1 MGEVLAGNVGGTG
14 LDRHVLPVD
23 KPAPAD
29 ADGFL
34 DVPWA
39 ARSGTREGGPQP
51 AADLIGQA
59 PGFVLLAAG
68 GAGKS
73 FVMDWLAKHEPS
85 ALMVDLRTLTGPELR
100 AEVRAAITRGGPVYL
115 DALEDA
121 ASYEP
126 AAFRI
131 LERELTAP
139 AARNI
144 RWRLACRPAAWD
156 ANLAAAL
163 KSSFPGFREL
173 RLLPL
178 TRTAAHELVAS
189 AGVSAGPFLQAL
201 ARARLGRMATSPQRL
216 LAAAHQW
223 ASTGG
228 DLPKSHVE
236 AISFEVDRLLAET
249 DRGRRQPSL
258 PADRRRRLAARLGA
272 ITVFSG
278 TARLARAA
286 EAVPGLLG
294 VADLPSEPE
303 PEEPGTTVGPADY
316 AEVLGTAMFAAAPEA
331 SVEFQHQQYAEFL
344 AAEYLVRRHVTRAQV
359 RALLGVQADRL
370 IPGPMIGVAAW
381 LAALK
386 PDLAEDLIAR
396 NALAFAQAGIE
407 MPSDDVRA
415 AIVSGLLSA
424 AASGDI
430 DPERGLGLESLAHP
444 GLKEQLARHLSDG
457 PAQPGHL
464 WWIAML
470 AADGRCYGLAP
481 AFVHEAV
488 SGHWPDWARR
498 AAVTAVAVLG
508 DDEELLQLSPL
519 LTLGPDEDPSDGVLA
534 AVIGTLYD
542 ALLSTADLLSVLRP
556 QRSPG
561 LNAYYDTLGKLPPT
575 MLCEDLPAALDW
587 AAGRVPAVAGDGYGS
602 FLSRLVTRAWAESA
616 APGVRAALARL
627 IAAIARDPAGDTW
640 ASRATLP
647 WAEADPGRRRD
658 LAEATAAEIGTGR
671 CHALLDFRLIGLE
684 DLSWLT
690 GQLPVMPVPARQ
702 ALAACVPALVRHP
715 TAAEADMIVGLA
727 EDHPAYE
734 ATRFL
739 RDPVSTRS
747 PAAAQWQEVHERTAR
762 DEDLRAATRAQRSE
776 ALAAALDDAQADPA
790 AWWHV
795 ASRLSVT
802 DRGQADADLFTG
814 DLTAR
819 PGWALLDDHDRS
831 RVLDLGID
839 YLAVHQPRPREW
851 AGCKQIRGGAALPDW
866 SGAYLLTTLA
876 RHAPGRVRALDPVL
890 WQTWAPAI
898 TGAWNHA
905 EESDQQLRCDLIDL
919 APPEGRR
926 HILDAALEH
935 LDAINQHGGNLPDYL
950 YRHLCPELA
959 PSLADRLAG
968 RRYSGQLALSLLNLL
983 IEHAPVEALPVCRRL
998 HHDPAPELASAAR
1011 RGLAQL
1017 DPSAIVDELDSA
1029 ATRPADLAEILP
1041 DLALTALDDV
1051 QLAVLAAV
1059 LLRCFPFARDP
1070 VPQFGWPGTDHLFQ
1084 VRGIRNH
1091 VLERLTHGGQAG
1103 TLEKLARQTQ
1113 DDADRD
1119 AISWYLRRAR
1129 GRAAELAL
1137 TRPDPPSLLR
1147 LLGRADARLIRRS
1160 SDLTEVLISQL
1171 EQVQH
1176 ELAHQGASRDLWNFS
1191 DDSATPASEDD
1202 ITDWLRRQLRSRL
1215 TIATTIDREVQVERG
1230 RRGSGTRIDLTVTA
1244 PAAVY
1249 PAAAVRVIT
1258 EAKLVTNGELMTA
1271 MHDQLIRRYLIPA
1284 GLQCGIYLVYWI
1296 PPSQRKTLKRTHT
1309 DPGELLGKLE
1319 RQAASAGRD
1328 IYIRPLLLDITHR

>member
-1 MGEVLAGNVGGTG
+1 MGKVLAGNVGGIG

-23 KPAPAD
+23 EPAPVD

-39 ARSGTREGGPQP
+39 ARSGSREGGPEP
-51 AADLIGQA
+51 VADLIGQA
-59 PGFVLLAAG
+59 SGFVLLAAG

-73 FVMDWLAKHEPS
+73 FVMDWLADHEPS

-139 AARNI
+139 AARSI

-156 ANLAAAL
+156 AGLAAAL

-178 TRTAAHELVAS
+178 TRMAAYELVAS
-189 AGVSAGPFLQAL
+189 AGVSAGSFLEAL
-201 ARARLGRMATSPQRL
+201 ARARLGRLAASPQRL

-223 ASTGG
+223 ASTG
-228 DLPKSHVE
+228 DLPESHVE

-303 PEEPGTTVGPADY
+303 PDEPGTTVGPADY
-316 AEVLGTAMFAAAPEA
+316 AEILGTAMFAAAPGA

-344 AAEYLVRRHVTRAQV
+344 AAEYLVQRHVTRAQV
-359 RALLGVQADRL
+359 RALLGVQADGL
-370 IPGPMIGVAAW
+370 VPGPMIGVAAW

-396 NALAFAQAGIE
+396 NALALAQAGIE

-415 AIVSGLLSA
+415 AIVGGLLSA

-430 DPERGLGLESLAHP
+430 DPERGLRLESLAYP
-444 GLKEQLARHLSDG
+444 GLKEQLARHLGDG
-457 PAQPGHL
+457 PAQPAHL
-464 WWIAML
+464 WWLAML

-508 DDEELLQLSPL
+508 DDEELLQLTPL
-519 LTLGPDEDPSDGVLA
+519 LTLGPEEDPSDGVLA

-542 ALLSTADLLSVLRP
+542 ALMSTADLLPVLRP

-575 MLCEDLPAALDW
+575 MPCEDLPAVLDW

-602 FLSRLVTRAWAESA
+602 FLSRLVTRAWAERA
-616 APGVRAALARL
+616 DPGVHAALARL
-627 IAAIARDPAGDTW
+627 IAALARDPAGDTW
-640 ASRATLP
+640 ASREILP
-647 WAEADPGRRRD
+647 WEEADPGRRD

-671 CHALLDFRLIGLE
+671 WHALLDFGLILPE

-690 GQLPVMPVPARQ
+690 GQLPAMPVAAHQ

-715 TAAEADMIVGLA
+715 TAAEADMILGLA

-747 PAAAQWQEVHERTAR
+747 PAAAQWQEIHERTAR

-795 ASRLSVT
+795 ASWLSVT

-819 PGWALLDDHDRS
+819 PGWALLDDHDRR
-831 RVLDLGID
+831 RVLDLGIE
-839 YLAVHQPRPREW
+839 YLAVHQPCPREW

-866 SGAYLLTTLA
+866 SGAYLLTTLV
-876 RHAPGRVRALDPVL
+876 RYAPGRVRALDPVL

-905 EESDQQLRCDLIDL
+905 EESDEQLRCDLIDL

-950 YRHLCPELA
+950 YQHLCPELA
-959 PSLADRLAG
+959 PSLADRLAAG
-968 RRYSGQLALSLLNLL
+968 RYSGQLALSLLSLL
-983 IEHAPVEALPVCRRL
+983 IEHAPGEALPVCRRL

-1011 RGLAQL
+1011 RGLTRL
-1017 DPSAIVDELDSA
+1017 DPAAIVDALDSA
-1029 ATRPADLAEILP
+1029 ATSPADLAEILP
-1041 DLALTALDDV
+1041 DLALAALDDA

-1091 VLERLTHGGQAG
+1091 VLERLTQGGQAG
-1103 TLEKLARQTQ
+1103 TLEKLARQSE
-1113 DDADRD
+1113 DGADRD

-1137 TRPDPPSLLR
+1137 TRPDPPALLR
-1147 LLGRADARLIRRS
+1147 LLGRADARLIRRA
-1160 SDLTEVLISQL
+1160 SDLAEVLISQL

-1176 ELAHQGASRDLWNFS
+1176 ELTHQGASRDLWNFS

-1244 PAAVY
+1244 HAAVH

-1258 EAKLVTNGELMTA
+1258 EAKLVTNETLMTA
-1271 MHDQLIRRYLIPA
+1271 MHDQLIRRYLVPT
-1284 GLQCGIYLVYWI
+1284 GLQHGIYLVYWI

-1309 DPGELLGKLE
+1309 DPGELLRELE

-1328 IYIRPLLLDITHR
+1328 IYIRPLLLDITHK